1 MYKYLT
7 IVIEFR
13 LKTATNFCSNLI
25 LI

>member
-13 LKTATNFCSNLI
+13 LKIATNFCSHPI

>member
-13 LKTATNFCSNLI
+13 LKIATNFCSNPI
-25 LI
+25 